1 MKCVC
6 VPEKAKAAMAADENF
21 EGDAIYMAQM

>member
-6 VPEKAKAAMAADENF
+6 VPEKAKAAKDADENF